1 MKLNGGIFIEAQ
13 HKGLICI
20 VLSAMGF
27 GIMPIFAK
35 IAYKGGITPE
45 TLLSLRFIL
54 SGIILFIYLRLSKV
68 SIKVTKRD
76 LMYLFLL
83 GGVLYSATA
92 IFYFYSIRYISTALS
107 VLIMYTHPMMVALLS
122 NIFDRERLTVQVLM
136 SMTVAFMGL
145 SMILGDSLVLKVNT
159 FGILLALATAIS
171 YSLYI
176 FISSRIIKKV
186 PSLVATAYISIS
198 AFGGLVG
205 LGLAQGNLSLNFDT
219 TVGIPL
225 VGLVFCS
232 TIFALVF
239 FLKGVEVLG
248 ATKSTII
255 SMFEPVFAVVFSM
268 LIFKETLSFLQLVG
282 GIAVLSGAVMV
293 MIMKEKVTE
302 VSGGQEV

>member
-1 MKLNGGIFIEAQ
+1 LNGGIYIKKE
-13 HKGLICI
+13 HKGLVYI

-27 GIMPIFAK
+27 GIMPILAK
-35 IAYKGGITPE
+35 FAYKGGVTPE

-68 SIKVTKRD
+68 SVKVSKRD
-76 LMYLFLL
+76 LVYLFLL

-92 IFYFYSIRYISTALS
+92 IFYFYSIRYIPTSLS

-145 SMILGDSLVLKVNT
+145 FMILGDSLVLKVNT
-159 FGILLALATAIS
+159 LGILLALATAIS

-176 FISSRIIKKV
+176 FISSRVIKKV

-205 LGLAQGNLSLNFDT
+205 LGFTQGSLSLNFDL
-219 TVGIPL
+219 TVWIPL
-225 VGLVFCS
+225 SYYFQSIL
-232 TIFALVF
+232 L
-239 FLKGVEVLG
+239 LEV
-248 ATKSTII
+248 TSK
-255 SMFEPVFAVVFSM
+255 
-268 LIFKETLSFLQLVG
+268 Q
-282 GIAVLSGAVMV
+282 
-293 MIMKEKVTE
+293 
-302 VSGGQEV
+302 